1 MSKQTRSPHPKVA
14 VIATVLNEHT
24 SIAALLTGLSQQ
36 TLQPDEVV
44 IVDAGSSDGTFEWL
58 QTAKQQFPKLVLKVV
73 QQSGNRSQGR
83 NLAIQN
89 TAAEWLA
96 ITDAG
101 CVPVK
106 EWLAELVQTAQDIAA
121 ASHWPVVAGYYQ
133 GQAKTAFEAAELP
146 FALVMPSRVNPQH
159 FLPASRS
166 MLIDR
171 RAWQLVGGFP
181 EHLLVSE
188 DYWLARTLWQLS
200 KTTHPQL
207 QFSFNQKAIVKWRPR
222 RNLAEFLQMIAAFA
236 TGDVRAGLWRPK
248 VAAIFGRYVIA
259 MVWLITYVVT
269 GNTWL
274 GVGFMFASAGYIVW
288 SWWKHA
294 ADVAAGQYWLPILQL
309 TSDVAVM
316 WGTIRGGW
324 QVLRR

>member
-222 RNLAEFLQMIAAFA
+222 RNLAEFWQMIAAFA

-259 MVWLITYVVT
+259 LVWLITYVVT
-269 GNTWL
+269 GNTWS
-274 GVGFMFASAGYIVW
+274 GVGFMIASVGYIVW